1 MVFSGVRAHG
11 QSAEHKL
18 KVFDNIFLFQG
29 LQFLKLVQKLW
40 QRQEIMQSTYTSQK

>member
-1 MVFSGVRAHG
+1 MVNL
-11 QSAEHKL
+11 QST

-40 QRQEIMQSTYTSQK
+40 QRQEIMYSTCTFTSQK